1 MQNPKYIFVCGGV
14 MSGVGK
20 GVATA
25 SIARILS
32 WHGYKVT
39 CVKIDP
45 YVNVDA
51 GTMNPIEHGEVFV
64 LKDGTECDQ
73 DMGHYE
79 RFLNKEL
86 TKENYMTTGS
96 VYLSLIQKERSLY
109 FDGKCVEV
117 VPHVPLEVIEK
128 IDKALKFTQSEII
141 IVEIG
146 GTVGEY
152 QNLLFLE
159 AVRILKLKKPGDVL
173 LVLVSY
179 LPYQG
184 EGMELKTKPTQYA
197 IRTLNSAGLH
207 PDFVLGRG
215 IKPLDEK
222 RKEKIA
228 FNCGIEKENIISA
241 PDEKIIYKIPLN
253 FEKERLGPKLLK
265 KLNLKPRNKK
275 FKEKEVWQKEV
286 EKIENLKEKIKIGI
300 VGKYFKSGDFILAD
314 AYISVIEAI
323 KHASWKIGKIPEISW
338 LNSEDYE
345 KDKSRL
351 SELKNFNGIVIPG
364 GFGQRGVEGKIL
376 AIEYARKNKIPI
388 LGLCFG
394 LQLMVIEFARNCCNL
409 KGANST
415 EIDPKTKYP
424 VIDVLKEQKE
434 YLKKKLFGGTMRLGD
449 WPCEIKKG
457 TIAHFAYKRDLVFER
472 HRHRYEVNPKF
483 HKILQKNGLLFSG
496 TSENGLLVEIGE
508 LPKSSHPF
516 FLGTQFHPE
525 FKSRFLNPHP
535 LFLEFVKTASLIN
548 VAKNF

>member
-1 MQNPKYIFVCGGV
+1 
-14 MSGVGK
+14 
-20 GVATA
+20 
-25 SIARILS
+25 
-32 WHGYKVT
+32 
-39 CVKIDP
+39 
-45 YVNVDA
+45 
-51 GTMNPIEHGEVFV
+51 
-64 LKDGTECDQ
+64 
-73 DMGHYE
+73 
-79 RFLNKEL
+79 
-86 TKENYMTTGS
+86 
-96 VYLSLIQKERSLY
+96 
-109 FDGKCVEV
+109 
-117 VPHVPLEVIEK
+117 
-128 IDKALKFTQSEII
+128 
-141 IVEIG
+141 
-146 GTVGEY
+146 
-152 QNLLFLE
+152 
-159 AVRILKLKKPGDVL
+159 
-173 LVLVSY
+173 
-179 LPYQG
+179 
-184 EGMELKTKPTQYA
+184 
-197 IRTLNSAGLH
+197 
-207 PDFVLGRG
+207 
-215 IKPLDEK
+215 
-222 RKEKIA
+222 
-228 FNCGIEKENIISA
+228 
-241 PDEKIIYKIPLN
+241 
-253 FEKERLGPKLLK
+253 
-265 KLNLKPRNKK
+265 
-275 FKEKEVWQKEV
+275 
-286 EKIENLKEKIKIGI
+286 
-300 VGKYFKSGDFILAD
+300 LAD

-457 TIAHFAYKRDLVFER
+457 TIAHFAYKKDLVFER

-483 HKILQKNGLLFSG
+483 HKILQKNGFLFSG